1 MGICCCYLRKTGR
14 GRGQQERRSEG
25 ASQPSA
31 LGTFSLDGLIW
42 DGRKGRISVLTR
54 LRIKLAKI
62 RSRDHFDRM
71 KTGSRLSRLGGWSV
85 RCASAVLALAF
96 CASAFADPSNN
107 VVQPTTQQPAQRTVK
122 KVCYVV
128 TASSAIPQPC
138 DRLSAIPTTANPMI
152 ILGHRLETT
161 K

>member
-1 MGICCCYLRKTGR
+1 
-14 GRGQQERRSEG
+14 
-25 ASQPSA
+25 
-31 LGTFSLDGLIW
+31 
-42 DGRKGRISVLTR
+42 
-54 LRIKLAKI
+54 
-62 RSRDHFDRM
+62 M
-71 KTGSRLSRLGGWSV
+71 KTGSRLSRLAGWSV

-107 VVQPTTQQPAQRTVK
+107 VVQPTTHQPAQRTVK

-138 DRLSAIPTTANPMI
+138 DRLAAIPTTANPMI